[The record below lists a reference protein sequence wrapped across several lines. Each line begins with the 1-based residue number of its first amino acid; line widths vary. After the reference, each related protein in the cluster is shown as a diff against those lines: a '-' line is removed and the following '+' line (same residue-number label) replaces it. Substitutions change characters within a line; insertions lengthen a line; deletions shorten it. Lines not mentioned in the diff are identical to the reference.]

1 LLDNKLRLSLSA
13 GEQLS
18 TFQGPTV
25 TELPKTIE
33 EARDAEALLQ
43 GQPSDPSRP
52 RAGPG
57 GVVT

>member
-13 GEQLS
+13 GEPSS
-18 TFQGPTV
+18 TLQGPTL

-43 GQPSDPSRP
+43 DQPSDPSR
-52 RAGPG
+52 AHVGPG